1 MLNRENI
8 GEAQRIV
15 VKVGTST
22 LTHETGKLN
31 FFRIER
37 LVRELSD
44 LVNQGKE
51 IVLVSSGAVGAG
63 MERLGLTEKPKTIP
77 EKQAAAAV
85 GQGVLLHVYE
95 KIFAE
100 YGQTVGQV
108 LLTRED
114 SVKRSRYV
122 NSRNT
127 LLQLLAMGVI
137 PIINEND
144 AVAVDELKIGDNDT
158 LSAMVGTIV
167 DADLIII
174 LSDVDGVYTANP
186 QTNPEAKLLSEIAE
200 ITPEIDELAGG
211 PGTMRGTGGMY
222 TKIQAAKIAVN
233 AGIALVIA
241 SGTQDGVVR
250 EILTGQDVGT
260 LFPSKHNRLQVR
272 KSWLAFGA
280 RIAGDVQ
287 VDSGCAKAI
296 VKTGSSLL
304 AAGIVKVQGDFEQ
317 GKTIRIL
324 DTNGRELARG
334 LSNYSSVEIE
344 RIRGKHTDEISS
356 VLGYKTT
363 DEVVHRDHLVLMV

>member
-1 MLNRENI
+1 MLNRANI

-186 QTNPEAKLLSEIAE
+186 QTNPEAKLHSEIAE

-334 LSNYSSVEIE
+334 LSNYSSGEIE